1 MAGEGKI
8 FQGWFVAA
16 AAFVVLF
23 CAYGVQF
30 SYGVFVTGMG
40 QELGWSRAD
49 TALPYALYV
58 FGYSVL
64 SAVTGR
70 ATDRFGPRPVVATGA
85 LLLGCGW
92 GASAFVTERWQL
104 NLTLGLVA
112 SIGMSAT
119 WVPCNATVARWF
131 IRRRATAVALATSGI
146 SFGNLVAPPLVA
158 LMVAAAGWRTTL
170 AVLAAV
176 ASACI
181 LIAAVFMARDP
192 ESMGLHP
199 DGDAR
204 PAQSGPV
211 TGLTAREAMRADGFV
226 LLTLIYLF
234 NWLVIF
240 VPLVH
245 GAAFAEDLG
254 LGKVVAAS
262 VISVIGLGGVVGRL
276 FGGVLS
282 DRVGYL
288 PSLAMAFLCQ
298 SISFTLFA
306 TSSGAT
312 GLWLAAL
319 LFGLSFGSS
328 MTVLAPLCSELFGRK
343 HVASVVGVLFAIAA
357 TPSALGP
364 WLAGWLYDAT
374 GGYRMAFVIA
384 VGLNLVSLGLSL
396 LLQRR
401 RTLALT

>member
-1 MAGEGKI
+1 MTGEGKL
-8 FQGWFVAA
+8 FQGWFVAE

-64 SAVTGR
+64 SAATGK

-146 SFGNLVAPPLVA
+146 SFGNLVAPPLAA
-158 LMVAAAGWRTTL
+158 LLVAAAGWRTTL

-176 ASACI
+176 ASTCI
-181 LIAAVFMARDP
+181 LIAAAFMARDP

-199 DGDAR
+199 DGDAA

-226 LLTLIYLF
+226 LLVLIYLF

-282 DRVGYL
+282 DRLGYL
-288 PSLAMAFLCQ
+288 PALALAFLCQ
-298 SISFTLFA
+298 SVSFTLFA
-306 TSSGAT
+306 TASGT
-312 GLWLAAL
+312 VGLWLAAV

-328 MTVLAPLCSELFGRK
+328 MTVLAPLCAELFGRK

-384 VGLNLVSLGLSL
+384 VGLNVVSLGLSL
-396 LLQRR
+396 LLKQRR
-401 RTLALT
+401 R

>member
-1 MAGEGKI
+1 MKQDTRF
-8 FQGWFVAA
+8 FQGWIVAA

-64 SAVTGR
+64 SAATGR
-70 ATDRFGPRPVVATGA
+70 ATDRFGPRPVIATGA

-146 SFGNLVAPPLVA
+146 SFGNLVVPPLAALLVA
-158 LMVAAAGWRTTL
+158 STNWRTTL
-170 AVLAAV
+170 AVLAAT
-176 ASACI
+176 ASLCV
-181 LIAAVFMARDP
+181 LVAAVFMARDP
-192 ESMGLHP
+192 ESVGLHP
-199 DGDAR
+199 DGDTT
-204 PAQSGPV
+204 PAQLGPV
-211 TGLTAREAMRADGFV
+211 TGLTVREAMRSDGFV
-226 LLTLIYLF
+226 LITLIYLF

-240 VPLVH
+240 VPLLH

-262 VISVIGLGGVVGRL
+262 VISVIGMGGVFGRL
-276 FGGVLS
+276 FGGLLS

-288 PSLAMAFLCQ
+288 PSLALAFFCQ
-298 SISFTLFA
+298 SVAFTLFA
-306 TSSGAT
+306 TANGTTS
-312 GLWLAAL
+312 LWLAAL

-401 RTLALT
+401 RALALT

>member
-1 MAGEGKI
+1 MATDGKI
-8 FQGWFVAA
+8 FRGWFVAA

-64 SAVTGR
+64 SAATGK
-70 ATDRFGPRPVVATGA
+70 ATDRFGPRPVVAIGA

-146 SFGNLVAPPLVA
+146 SFGNLAAPPLAAV
-158 LMVAAAGWRTTL
+158 LVAAHGWRTTL
-170 AVLAAV
+170 CVLAAI
-176 ASACI
+176 ASTCI

-192 ESMGLHP
+192 ESVGLHP
-199 DGDAR
+199 DGDSA

-226 LLTLIYLF
+226 LLVLIYLF

-254 LGKVVAAS
+254 LSKGVAAS
-262 VISVIGLGGVVGRL
+262 VISVMGLGGVVGRL

-282 DRVGYL
+282 DRLGYL
-288 PSLAMAFLCQ
+288 PSLALAFLCQ
-298 SISFTLFA
+298 SVSFSLFA
-306 TSSGAT
+306 SAHGTTA
-312 GLWLAAL
+312 LWLAAV

-328 MTVLAPLCSELFGRK
+328 MTVLAPLCAELFGRK

-396 LLQRR
+396 LLKHRR
-401 RTLALT
+401 GL